1 MELGVEE
8 ERCRRQDVD
17 HSRCHWV
24 HGESLAPLRLQV
36 VGWGQRQRDSPEAIG
51 AARVVAARVVAA
63 RVVAALFAA
72 VLVAAV
78 LVAAVLAAVALFAV
92 APVADVVFH
101 SLDRIVAAV
110 QAPVAFAAL

>member
-8 ERCRRQDVD
+8 ERCQRQDVD
-17 HSRCHWV
+17 RSRCHWV
-24 HGESLAPLRLQV
+24 HGESLALLRLQV
-36 VGWGQRQRDSPEAIG
+36 VVWGQRQRDSPEAIG

-63 RVVAALFAA
+63 LFAA

-78 LVAAVLAAVALFAV
+78 LVAVALFAVALFAV
-92 APVADVVFH
+92 APVADVVIH

-110 QAPVAFAAL
+110 QAPVAFAGL

>member
-8 ERCRRQDVD
+8 ERCQRQDVD
-17 HSRCHWV
+17 RSRCHWV
-24 HGESLAPLRLQV
+24 HGESLALLRLQV

-51 AARVVAARVVAA
+51 AARVVAA
-63 RVVAALFAA
+63 LFAA

-78 LVAAVLAAVALFAV
+78 LVAVALFAV